1 MKNKTWKWVFIA
13 GIVVAAIGLGVWKQ
27 QPKVNE
33 ELAGPGAA
41 GPGGKGGPGK
51 PGKGG
56 PGGPGGMT
64 LNVNGLVIRPQM
76 LTDEYVTTGLLL
88 PDEEVDLSF
97 ETSGKIVNISFKE
110 GAKVHKGQLLAKVND
125 KPLQAQLKKLQ
136 TQVELAKN
144 RLFRQEQLLKK
155 DGVSQESY
163 EEAKTSLASLEA
175 EIEGVKVN
183 ISLTEL
189 RAPFDGVIGLRQVSE
204 GAYATP
210 STTVAK
216 LTKISPLKVE
226 FSVPER
232 YASQIHSG
240 TNLDFTL
247 EGYQTLFNAKVYAVE
262 STVDRD
268 EHVFTARGL
277 YPNSDGKLKP
287 GLYASVKLK
296 KEEIP
301 DALVIPSEAI
311 VPEMGVD
318 KVFCYRGG
326 QAMPVDI
333 EAGIRTAGEVQV
345 LSGLQVGDTIITSGT
360 LQLRMGLPVVL
371 DEIVDTQKSA
381 K

>member
-1 MKNKTWKWVFIA
+1 MNKMRKWVWVALVVIA
-13 GIVVAAIGLGVWKQ
+13 AVGVGIWLQ
-27 QPKVNE
+27 QPKANE
-33 ELAGPGAA
+33 ELAGPGA
-41 GPGGKGGPGK
+41 PGM

-56 PGGPGGMT
+56 PGPGRGGGPGMA
-64 LNVNGLVIRPQM
+64 LNVNGLVVKPQL

-97 ETSGKIVNISFKE
+97 ETSGKIVSISFRE
-110 GAKVHKGQLLAKVND
+110 GTKVHKGQLLAKVND
-125 KPLQAQLKKLQ
+125 KPLQAQLKRLM
-136 TQVELAKN
+136 TQVELARN
-144 RLFRQEQLLKK
+144 RVYRLEQLLKK

-163 EEAKTSLASLEA
+163 EEARTSLASLEA
-175 EIEGVKVN
+175 EIDGVKVN

-210 STTVAK
+210 STPIAK
-216 LTKISPLKVE
+216 LTKITPLKVE

-240 TNLDFTL
+240 TNLDFSL
-247 EGYQTLFNAKVYAVE
+247 EGYQSVFSASVYAVE
-262 STVDRD
+262 SAVDRD

-277 YPNSDGKLKP
+277 YPNADGKLKP
-287 GLYASVKLK
+287 GLYASVKLR

-318 KVFCYRGG
+318 KVFCYRSG

-371 DEIVDTQKSA
+371 DEIE
-381 K
+381 